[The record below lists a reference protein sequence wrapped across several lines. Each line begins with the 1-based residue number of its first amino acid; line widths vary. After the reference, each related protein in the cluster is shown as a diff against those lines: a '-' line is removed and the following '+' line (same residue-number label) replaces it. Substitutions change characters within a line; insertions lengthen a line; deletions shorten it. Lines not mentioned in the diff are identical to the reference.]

1 MKVAFVHPCYWPEVT
16 RGVERLLR
24 ELSTGLIALGH
35 EPRLITSHPG
45 LPSRSV
51 EDGLRITRHWRPP
64 EGPLVHRGA
73 QEYLTHLPFSY
84 MSLKLGD
91 DDVVHAHFPTDGA
104 AAARFSQRSGVPSL
118 FTYHGTPER
127 AVLSSRRWRTRVV
140 RDAIYGCDGVVA
152 PSRATADG
160 LRRWFGVE
168 AEVVYAGVR
177 LERFPLTTGRD
188 ERPTIVC
195 ASAPEDGRKRIPLLL
210 AGFRRV
216 RRSRPDARLLLVR
229 PRDPGLAREME
240 GDGVELFTP
249 GPDVV
254 APLYQRAWVSALSAR
269 NEAFGL
275 VLVEALACG
284 TPVVGPDE
292 AGVPEIVDRPE
303 IGRLFD
309 GSEEDLARALLE
321 ALELAGDE
329 RTPGLCRERA
339 KSFSTE
345 ATARGYAA
353 VYEDLI
359 ARRSARSRL

>member
-1 MKVAFVHPCYWPEVT
+1 LRIAFAHPCYWPEVQ

-24 ELSTGLIALGH
+24 ELSTDLIALGH
-35 EPRLITSHPG
+35 TPRLITSHPG
-45 LPSRSV
+45 PPSRTV

-64 EGPLVHRGA
+64 QRTLLHRGG
-73 QEYLTHLPFSY
+73 QEYLTHLPFTY
-84 MSLKLGD
+84 LSLKLGD
-91 DDVVHAHFPTDGA
+91 DDIVHAHFPTDAA
-104 AAARFSQRSGVPSL
+104 AAARFSERSGVPSL
-118 FTYHGTPER
+118 FTYHGMPER
-127 AVLSSRRWRTRVV
+127 AVLSSRRWRV
-140 RDAIYGCDGVVA
+140 RALAEALYACDAVVA

-160 LRRWFGVE
+160 LRRWFGVD

-177 LERFPLTTGRD
+177 LEQFPLTSGRD

-195 ASAPEDGRKRIPLLL
+195 ASAVDDARKRIPLLL
-210 AGFRRV
+210 AGFGRV

-229 PRDPGLAREME
+229 PRDPGAARELE
-240 GDGVELFTP
+240 RDGVELFTP

-254 APLYQRAWVSALSAR
+254 APLYRRAWVSALAAR

-275 VLVEALACG
+275 VLVEALASG

-321 ALELAGDE
+321 ALELAESAG
-329 RTPGLCRERA
+329 TPGACRARA
-339 KSFSTE
+339 ESFSTE
-345 ATARGYAA
+345 ATARGYATI
-353 VYEDLI
+353 YERLVADR
-359 ARRSARSRL
+359 AARSSL